1 MSNKKRLGFIIIGLI
16 VVCTTLVFAG
26 KAYELICKSCGYKAE
41 VRFGGGKQFDQ
52 LTGFCVQCGDF
63 VYIRWGRNE
72 KKPEP
77 LGRVWNPATGESSP
91 VYACPECGRPFLAI
105 SSIHDM
111 KHCPKCDKET
121 LESKLKMI
129 ID

>member
-1 MSNKKRLGFIIIGLI
+1 MSNKKMLGFIIIGLI

-41 VRFGGGKQFDQ
+41 LEFGGGKQFGQ
-52 LTGFCVQCGDF
+52 ITGFCVECDDF
-63 VYIRWGRNE
+63 VYIRWSRNE

-77 LGRVWNPATGESSP
+77 MGRVWSPATGESNP
-91 VYACPECGRPFLAI
+91 VCACPACGKPFLAI
-105 SSIHDM
+105 SSIEDV
-111 KHCPKCDKET
+111 KQCPKCNKET

>member
-1 MSNKKRLGFIIIGLI
+1 MSNKKRWGFIIIGFI
-16 VVCTTLVFAG
+16 FGCTTMVFAE
-26 KAYELICKSCGYKAE
+26 KADELICKSCGYRAE
-41 VRFGGGKQFDQ
+41 VEFGGGKQFNQ
-52 LTGFCVQCGDF
+52 MTGFCVECDDF
-63 VYIRWGRNE
+63 VYIRWNRDE

-77 LGRVWNPATGESSP
+77 LGQVWNPATGESHP
-91 VYACPECGRPFLAI
+91 VYACPECGKPFLAI
-105 SSIHDM
+105 PSIHDV

>member
-1 MSNKKRLGFIIIGLI
+1 MSMKKRILYFIIAMT
-16 VVCTTLVFAG
+16 VVFSTLVFAG

-41 VRFGGGKQFDQ
+41 VEFGGGKQFDQ
-52 LTGFCVQCGDF
+52 LTGFCVECDDF
-63 VYIRWGRNE
+63 VYIRWKRDE

-77 LGRVWNPATGESSP
+77 LGWVWNPATGESSP
-91 VYACPECGRPFLAI
+91 VYECPECGKPFLAI
-105 SSIHDM
+105 SSIHDV
-111 KHCPKCDKET
+111 KHCPKCRKET